1 MIRTDVAT
9 IGTGLL
15 VLLISA
21 GTVHLLFYWLV
32 YRRFAFLKVAASG
45 GETKPVSVII
55 CARNESKNLQRFLP
69 AVLDQAYPE
78 YEVIVVND
86 CSWDDSGEYLEAAE
100 KEYPRLRVVN
110 IQEQEKYKHGKK
122 FAITLGIKAAK
133 HDRLLFTDADCR
145 PASRNWLTNM
155 QYNFRDGKEIVLGY
169 GAYERMPGFLNK
181 LIRFDT
187 AFIAMQYFGFA
198 LGGNAYMGTGRNLAY
213 RKDLF
218 FRNKG
223 FARHN
228 HLPSGDDDLFVN
240 ENATSANTAIE
251 VQPDSFTYSLPKE
264 RFADWFN
271 QKVRH
276 TTTSKYYKAGHRF
289 QLFLAGICPLLVW
302 LSLIALLVSGQ
313 RTKEALVAAGV
324 VWGLK
329 LPIFAYSASKL
340 REKDLIW
347 LYPLLELLY
356 SFLLPIIYLAQL
368 LTKKRAWK

>member
-1 MIRTDVAT
+1 MIRTDLAT
-9 IGTGLL
+9 LSTFLL

-21 GTVHLLFYWLV
+21 GIIHLLFYWLV
-32 YRRFAFLKVAASG
+32 YRRFAFFKVVPAG
-45 GETKPVSVII
+45 GETRPVSIII
-55 CARNESKNLQRFLP
+55 CARNESNNLRRFLP
-69 AVLDQAYPE
+69 SVLDQAYPD

-86 CSWDDSGEYLEAAE
+86 CSWDDSGEYLAEAE
-100 KEYPRLRVVN
+100 QQFSRLRVVT

-122 FAITLGIKAAK
+122 FALTLGIKAAK
-133 HDRLLFTDADCR
+133 HDLLLFTDADCR

-155 QYNFRDGKEIVLGY
+155 QYQFRAGKDIVLGY
-169 GAYERMPGFLNK
+169 GAYERTRGLLNK

-187 AFIAMQYFGFA
+187 AFIAMQYFSFA
-198 LGGNAYMGTGRNLAY
+198 LAGNAYMGTGRNLAY

-223 FARHN
+223 FAKHN

-240 ENATSANTAIE
+240 ENATATNTALE
-251 VQPDSFTYSLPKE
+251 LEPASFTYSQPKE
-264 RFADWFN
+264 RFIHWFN

-276 TTTSKYYKAGHRF
+276 TTTSKYYKPRHRL
-289 QLFLAGICPLLVW
+289 QLFFAGISPLLVW
-302 LSLIALLVSGQ
+302 VCLIALIVAGQ
-313 RTKEALVAAGV
+313 RTKEALVVAGV
-324 VWGLK
+324 IWALK

-347 LYPLLELLY
+347 LFPLLELLY